1 MDALAA
7 GALVA
12 LALRSKQDLA
22 LMSRWAAPV
31 AIVCVVVV
39 VGYGLAQG
47 ELSPLDDWV
56 RTIGFTLLALAFAAL
71 LALTLQLRDSSVMAG
86 ALSLPALRWLGR
98 YSYATY
104 LVHLPVVVLMARNI
118 DFGDAIPAMAGSTLV
133 GEAVFGAAAAAI
145 TLSIAWLSWQVWESQ
160 FLKLK
165 SRFPYSPPLETSPT
179 DSLSLEPHE

>member
-1 MDALAA
+1 
-7 GALVA
+7 
-12 LALRSKQDLA
+12 
-22 LMSRWAAPV
+22 MSRWAAPV

-39 VGYGLAQG
+39 GGYGLAQG

-71 LALTLQLRDSSVMAG
+71 LALTLQLGDSSVMAG

-104 LVHLPVVVLMARNI
+104 LVHLPVVVLMARNV

-133 GEAVFGAAAAAI
+133 GEMVFDLAAAAI
-145 TLSIAWLSWQVWESQ
+145 TLSIAWLSWQVWESP

-165 SRFPYSPPLETSPT
+165 SRFPYSPAL
-179 DSLSLEPHE
+179 